1 MTTSINRIT
10 IKTSFGTNLSVI
22 VAGEKQR
29 PAILLIHGF
38 PNSANGFRDVIPGLA
53 QSAYVIAP
61 DLPAY
66 GQSEK
71 LPVADFDAYTKVITE
86 LLDHLEVG
94 SLFIYLHD
102 FGAVP
107 GIRLAMS
114 APERVLGLIIQNANV
129 HRTGCGPKWNVV
141 FEYYANPNPQNEAAS
156 MVHLTFKGT
165 RDQYIAGVP
174 EDVAKHIS
182 PAMWEEDWRVM
193 SLPGHLDVQR
203 KLITDYST
211 HVAQFDAIS
220 AFLRT
225 HQPPALLLWGRH
237 DAFFEIAEIL
247 SWMEDL
253 PRMEA
258 HIFDAGHL
266 MLETHAAPA
275 TALIK
280 NFIASVKQ

>member
-1 MTTSINRIT
+1 MSNTINRIT
-10 IKTSFGTNLSVI
+10 VKTSFGTDLSVI

-29 PAILLIHGF
+29 PAVLLIHGF
-38 PNSANGFRDVIPGLA
+38 PNSANGFRDVIPVLA

-61 DLPAY
+61 DMPAY

-71 LPVADFDAYTKVITE
+71 LPVSTFDAYTTVFSE
-86 LLDHLEVG
+86 LLDHLEVR

-107 GIRLAMS
+107 GIRLAMK
-114 APERVLGLIIQNANV
+114 APERVLGLIIQNANA
-129 HRTGCGPKWNVV
+129 HRTGFGPLWKDTL
-141 FEYYANPNPQNEAAS
+141 EYWSHPNPQNEAAA
-156 MVHLTFKGT
+156 MMHLTLQGM
-165 RDQYIAGVP
+165 RDQYVAGVP
-174 EDVAKHIS
+174 EDVAKKIA
-182 PAMWEEDWRVM
+182 PALWEEDWRVM

-203 KLITDYST
+203 KLITDYAT
-211 HVAQFDAIS
+211 HAAQFDAIGDY
-220 AFLRT
+220 LRT

-237 DAFFEIAEIL
+237 DAFFHIAETV

-275 TALIK
+275 ATLIK
-280 NFIASVKQ
+280 NFIASVK